1 MKKVKL
7 VDILEQ
13 HRQCGSTTWLVNA
26 AIDNPNCIIL
36 CHDRNNVNEI
46 KDKYFSLLK
55 ERGISRRRKHPIFA
69 SKNADLTKYGKLP
82 IILDNGAVYE

>member
-7 VDILEQ
+7 VDIVEQ
-13 HRQCGSTTWLVNA
+13 HRQCGNTTWIANA

-36 CHDRNNVNEI
+36 CHDTNSANEI

-55 ERGISRRRKHPIFA
+55 ERGILKRRKHPIFA
-69 SKNADLTKYGKLP
+69 SKNANLNKYGNLP
-82 IILDNGAVYE
+82 IILDNSAV